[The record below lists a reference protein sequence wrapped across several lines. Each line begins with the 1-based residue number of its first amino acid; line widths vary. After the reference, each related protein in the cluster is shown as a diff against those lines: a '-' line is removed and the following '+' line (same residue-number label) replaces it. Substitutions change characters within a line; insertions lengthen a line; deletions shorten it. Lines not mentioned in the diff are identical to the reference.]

1 MQVFNVGV
9 LEVLFILIL
18 AFIVL
23 GPKKAIKTARD
34 IGSWIRNVVRSPI
47 WRDIVHT
54 SSEIREFPK
63 KVMDD
68 AELSNLMAELDLS
81 TEEVKEILNQTRSET
96 ETSLTN
102 LDTHFS
108 QEIYPQQ
115 PNDSHPAEDN

>member
-1 MQVFNVGV
+1 MQVFNVGA

-34 IGSWIRNVVRSPI
+34 IGAWIRNVVRSPI

-68 AELSNLMAELDLS
+68 ADLSNLMAELDLT

-96 ETSLTN
+96 ESSLTN
-102 LDTHFS
+102 LDSHSS
-108 QEIYPQQ
+108 QEIYRQ
-115 PNDSHPAEDN
+115 PSKDGYPDEDN